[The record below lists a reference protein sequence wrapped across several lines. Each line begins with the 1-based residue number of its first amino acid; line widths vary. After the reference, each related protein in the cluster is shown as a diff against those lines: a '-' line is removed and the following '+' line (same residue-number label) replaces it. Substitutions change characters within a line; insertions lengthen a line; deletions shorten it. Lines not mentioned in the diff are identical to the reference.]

1 MAGNSLQAPA
11 LPSLWEISSLSR
23 LLTSKTAPRLLTCH
37 CPLRGLRKP
46 VGRREEIDHQCMTA
60 TLNSFHP
67 LGLPPGL
74 LSVVVLPKPSYS
86 RPRLAKSGTLLS
98 LILSTSK
105 WGRSGSEKSRSS
117 APPWPGRDFS
127 TAFVNYA
134 ELQKTREVKEEREAY
149 RPALLQSILGPR
161 SGSSG
166 SSGFIKSEECNLRR
180 IALWFFGASPKAAPS
195 LDWRKEP

>member
-23 LLTSKTAPRLLTCH
+23 LLNSKTAPRLLTCH

-74 LSVVVLPKPSYS
+74 LNVVVLPKPSYS

-134 ELQKTREVKEEREAY
+134 ELQKTREVKEER
-149 RPALLQSILGPR
+149 RGIPTCTPPVH
-161 SGSSG
+161 SGTS
-166 SSGFIKSEECNLRR
+166 FWVLWVLR
-180 IALWFFGASPKAAPS
+180 FH
-195 LDWRKEP
+195 